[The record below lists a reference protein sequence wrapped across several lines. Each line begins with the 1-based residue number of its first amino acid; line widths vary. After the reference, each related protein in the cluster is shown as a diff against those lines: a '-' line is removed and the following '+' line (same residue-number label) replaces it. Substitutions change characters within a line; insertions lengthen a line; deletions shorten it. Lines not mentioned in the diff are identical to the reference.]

1 VAAQGW
7 QLIPKDRSQP
17 EPQMSIARSVA
28 EILSEHVTL
37 ELEGID
43 RMYLNVYVP
52 RLQREAGVASFFR
65 FHRGHRFASSVLM
78 DPISH
83 AFVESIEGFAREHK
97 VEVVSFR
104 KGERKDDVAAGYVKA
119 FTADEGVLFIGKAQ
133 EKTAVFRTERRRNAT
148 TGATYPWLV
157 RSTAM
162 VNHFYVYAMDRDF
175 GPFFVKFCT
184 YFPYNAKLCINGH
197 EWLKRQLALRDIDY
211 EALDN
216 GILSC
221 EHPERAQALCN
232 RLSGEKIDALLRK
245 WLRRLPHPFTRAD
258 RAAGYRY
265 DVSILQAEFSLT
277 QVLDRPVTGRA
288 FFEEVI
294 RENLDIGRPSQA
306 QLIFERRVNRRTPGR
321 FRTRVITEGVIASL
335 HVDYKSSRIKQY
347 HKEGRAL
354 RTETTINNTRDF
366 GIGKHLRNL
375 PALCSIGFKANRRL
389 LEVQTVSHDCA
400 IGEDAFNQVVH
411 PIEVDGQRATA
422 LRFGDARTQALLNA
436 LVLFSVQT
444 QGFTNA
450 QLRAHLA
457 SLLGVD
463 LQHYSPTRM
472 SYDLRRLRLHG
483 LIQRIAK
490 TNRYQLTA
498 QGLKVAIFFSRTYA
512 RLLRPGLAHIIAP
525 DAPARSPLRTAF
537 DRLQS
542 AIDQRC
548 EELKLAA

>member
-1 VAAQGW
+1 
-7 QLIPKDRSQP
+7 
-17 EPQMSIARSVA
+17 MSIPRSVA

-78 DPISH
+78 DPISK
-83 AFVESIEGFAREHK
+83 AFVEKMEAFATQHAIP
-97 VEVVSFR
+97 VVAFR
-104 KGERKDDVAAGYVKA
+104 KSERKDDVAAEFLKA

-133 EKTAVFRTERRRNAT
+133 EKAPVFRTERRRNVK

-162 VNHFYVYAMDRDF
+162 VNQLYVYALDRDF
-175 GPFFVKFCT
+175 GPFFLKFCT

-197 EWLKRQLALRDIDY
+197 EWLKRQLDLRAIGY
-211 EALDN
+211 QALDN

-221 EHPERAQALCN
+221 EEPKRAQALCE
-232 RLSGEKIDALLRK
+232 RLSAEKIDALLRK
-245 WLRRLPHPFTRAD
+245 WLRRLPHPFTAAD
-258 RAAGYRY
+258 RLAGYRY
-265 DVSILQAEFSLT
+265 DLSILQAEFSLT

-321 FRTRVITEGVIASL
+321 FRTRVITEGVIPSL

-354 RTETTINNTRDF
+354 RTETTINNPRDF

-375 PALCSIGFKANRRL
+375 PALRRIGFQANRRL
-389 LEVQTVSHDCA
+389 LDVQTVSHDCA
-400 IGEDAFNQVVH
+400 IGEDAFAQVVR

-422 LRFGDARTQALLNA
+422 LRFGEARTQALLNA

-444 QGFTNA
+444 QGFTHA

-457 SLLGVD
+457 SLLGISPE
-463 LQHYSPTRM
+463 HYAAGRM

-483 LIQRIAK
+483 LIERIAK

-498 QGLKVAIFFSRTYA
+498 QGLKIAMFFSRTYA
-512 RLLRPGLAHIIAP
+512 RLLRPGLAEITEP
-525 DAPARSPLRTAF
+525 LAPAGSTLRTAF
-537 DRLQS
+537 DRLHS

-548 EELKLAA
+548 EDLKLAA

>member
-1 VAAQGW
+1 
-7 QLIPKDRSQP
+7 
-17 EPQMSIARSVA
+17 MSISRSVA
-28 EILSEHVTL
+28 QILSEHVTL

-52 RLQREAGVASFFR
+52 RLQREAGVAGFFR

-78 DPISH
+78 DPISK
-83 AFVESIEGFAREHK
+83 AFVQKLEAFATQHAIP
-97 VEVVSFR
+97 VVTFR
-104 KGERKDDVAAGYVKA
+104 KGERKDDVAAGYLKA
-119 FTADEGVLFIGKAQ
+119 FRADEGVLFIGKAQ
-133 EKTAVFRTERRRNAT
+133 EKAPVFRTERRCNNK

-162 VNHFYVYAMDRDF
+162 VNQFYVYAVDRDF
-175 GPFFVKFCT
+175 GPFFLKFCS

-197 EWLKRQLALRDIDY
+197 EWLKRQLDLRGIGY
-211 EALDN
+211 EGLDN

-221 EHPERAQALCN
+221 EEPKRAQGLCEG
-232 RLSGEKIDALLRK
+232 LSAEKINALLRK
-245 WLRRLPHPFTRAD
+245 WLHRLPHPFTPAD
-258 RAAGYRY
+258 RLAGYRY
-265 DVSILQAEFSLT
+265 DISILQAEFSLT

-321 FRTRVITEGVIASL
+321 FRTRVITEGVIPSL

-366 GIGKHLRNL
+366 GIGKLLHNL
-375 PALCSIGFKANRRL
+375 PALRSIGFQANRRL
-389 LEVQTVSHDCA
+389 LDVQTVSHDCA
-400 IGEDAFNQVVH
+400 IGEDAFDQVVR
-411 PIEVDGQRATA
+411 PIEVGGQRATA
-422 LRFGDARTQALLNA
+422 LRFGEARTQALLNA
-436 LVLFSVQT
+436 LVMFSVQT

-450 QLRAHLA
+450 QLRTHLA
-457 SLLGVD
+457 SLLGID
-463 LQHYSPTRM
+463 PEHYAAGRM

-483 LIQRIAK
+483 LIERIAK
-490 TNRYQLTA
+490 TNRYQLTP
-498 QGLKVAIFFSRTYA
+498 QGLKVAMFFSRTYA
-512 RLLRPGLAHIIAP
+512 RLLRPGLAEITEP
-525 DAPARSPLRTAF
+525 LAPAGSALRSAF
-537 DRLQS
+537 DRLHS

-548 EELKLAA
+548 QDLKLAA

>member
-1 VAAQGW
+1 
-7 QLIPKDRSQP
+7 
-17 EPQMSIARSVA
+17 MSIPRSVA
-28 EILSEHVTL
+28 EILSKHVTL
-37 ELEGID
+37 EIEGID

-52 RLQREAGVASFFR
+52 RLQREAGVAGFFR

-78 DPISH
+78 DPISK
-83 AFVESIEGFAREHK
+83 AFVQKLEAFAAQHAIP
-97 VEVVSFR
+97 VVAFR
-104 KGERKDDVAAGYVKA
+104 KGERKDDVAAGLLKA
-119 FTADEGVLFIGKAQ
+119 FKADEGVLFIGKAQ
-133 EKTAVFRTERRRNAT
+133 EKAPVFRTERRRNSK

-162 VNHFYVYAMDRDF
+162 VNQFYVYAVDRDF
-175 GPFFVKFCT
+175 GPFFLKFCS

-197 EWLKRQLALRDIDY
+197 EWLKRQLDLREIDY

-221 EHPERAQALCN
+221 EQPKRAQALSE
-232 RLSGEKIDALLRK
+232 RLSAEKIDALLRK
-245 WLRRLPHPFTRAD
+245 WLRRLPHPFTAAD
-258 RAAGYRY
+258 RLAGYRY
-265 DVSILQAEFSLT
+265 DISILQAEFSLT

-321 FRTRVITEGVIASL
+321 FRTRVITEGVIPSL

-375 PALCSIGFKANRRL
+375 PALRSLGFQANRRL
-389 LEVQTVSHDCA
+389 LDVQTVSHDCA
-400 IGEDAFNQVVH
+400 IGEDAFDQVVR

-436 LVLFSVQT
+436 LVLFGLQT
-444 QGFTNA
+444 QGFNNA
-450 QLRAHLA
+450 QLRTHLA
-457 SLLGVD
+457 TLLGENPES
-463 LQHYSPTRM
+463 YSAGRM

-483 LIQRIAK
+483 LIQRIPK

-498 QGLKVAIFFSRTYA
+498 QGLKVAMFFSRTYA
-512 RLLRPGLAHIIAP
+512 RLLRPGLAEITEPVAH
-525 DAPARSPLRTAF
+525 ARSPLRTAF

-542 AIDQRC
+542 TIDQRC
-548 EELKLAA
+548 EDLKLAA